1 VTVADWL
8 LLLLIVAALMG
19 VGMLIAGARLEAQES
34 RREVPPAPPPLP
46 GRYPMGAAHPP
57 ADVDD

>member
-1 VTVADWL
+1 VTVL
-8 LLLLIVAALMG
+8 VCLIVGLAG
-19 VGMLIAGARLEAQES
+19 VACLIAGARLEAQQS
-34 RREVPPAPPPLP
+34 RREVPPAPPPVP